1 MNELE
6 RNDFLPLYPG
16 IISFGITFVRIGLAF
31 LCVPLLR
38 VDHSEFFIV
47 SAIIAIMVFDHY
59 DGKLFK
65 LSSLYE
71 ISFWRKWRRI
81 LDSCGDRVC
90 IQIVCIPL
98 LFINTHFVLSYLIIC
113 FKEILTST
121 ICVLEF
127 RQGIIVYPGRVSKI
141 STVFIGLTAI
151 SAIFN
156 SEIFVTIT
164 SVILFLTGIMSFIS
178 YQRLVGKLNKGLLVE
193 GIDFESI

>member
-6 RNDFLPLYPG
+6 KDYFSPLYPG
-16 IISFGITFVRIGLAF
+16 IISFGITFVRISLAF

-38 VDHSEFFIV
+38 LEHSEFFIV

-65 LSSLYE
+65 LSSLNE
-71 ISFWRKWRRI
+71 VSFWRKLRRI
-81 LDSCGDRVC
+81 FDSCGDRAC

-98 LFINTHFVLSYLIIC
+98 LFINRHFVLPYLIIC
-113 FKEILTST
+113 FKEILTSA

-127 RQGIIVYPGRVSKI
+127 RRGIIIYPGKVSKI
-141 STVFIGLTAI
+141 STIFVGLTTI

-156 SEIFVTIT
+156 SMFFVIIT
-164 SVILFLTGIMSFIS
+164 SIILFFTGIMSYIS
-178 YQRLVGKLNKGLLVE
+178 YQKLIEKLNKGLLVE